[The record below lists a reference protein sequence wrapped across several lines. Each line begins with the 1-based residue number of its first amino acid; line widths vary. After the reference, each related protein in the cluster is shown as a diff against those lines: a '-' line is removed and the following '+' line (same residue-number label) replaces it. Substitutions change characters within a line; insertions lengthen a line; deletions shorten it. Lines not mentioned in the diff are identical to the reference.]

1 MDGIAALPGQLG
13 TTWFEL
19 AGFLTGILYVVLIIR
34 QRVLA
39 WPVGLVNA
47 AVYLVVFS
55 RAGLF
60 SDAGLQVVYLGLSAY
75 GWYHWLHG
83 GRGGTALRV
92 ARISTREAALVTAAS
107 AAIWVV
113 LGTVTS
119 RIPGAAIPWIDA
131 VPVSLSLAAQ
141 WMTTRKH
148 LENWAVWIVAN
159 LIYVAMFAWR
169 GLTLTAV
176 LYTVFLVL
184 AIRGLVTWRQSLEQ
198 TFSASS

>member
-1 MDGIAALPGQLG
+1 MDAIAALPGQLG
-13 TTWFEL
+13 TTWIEL
-19 AGFLTGILYVVLIIR
+19 AGFLTGILYVVLVIR

-39 WPVGLVNA
+39 WPVGLINA
-47 AVYLVVFS
+47 AAYLVVFS
-55 RAGLF
+55 RAGLY

-83 GRGGTALRV
+83 GRGGTTLRV
-92 ARISTREAALVTAAS
+92 TRISPREAALVAGAA
-107 AAIWVV
+107 AALWVV

-148 LENWAVWIVAN
+148 LENWVVWIVAN
-159 LIYVAMFAWR
+159 TIYVAMFAWR

-176 LYTVFLVL
+176 LYTVFLAL
-184 AIRGLVTWRQSLEQ
+184 AFRGLVQWRRSLD
-198 TFSASS
+198 TTSSASS